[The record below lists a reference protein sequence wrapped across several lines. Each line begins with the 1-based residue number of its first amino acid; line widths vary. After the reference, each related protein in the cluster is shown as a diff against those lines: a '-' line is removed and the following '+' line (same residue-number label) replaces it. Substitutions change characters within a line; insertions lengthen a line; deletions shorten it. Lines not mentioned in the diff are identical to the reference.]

1 MIGGKAESLISLKNI
16 GCNVPHF
23 SILEGTFIESAIYD
37 KNKLLKFINNI
48 INDDPGFRDVTH
60 ISIRSS
66 PIHSMPGMMDTK
78 LNIPINR
85 SDLTNIC
92 EHILE
97 VYNSYYNKRAI
108 LYRKIKN
115 IENIPPS
122 VILQKMVYGNLN
134 DNSGSG
140 IMFTHNLVGEHV
152 PLIEYKKNCQGDKL
166 VNNTVNHN
174 DFVEVPEHIGKQ
186 LKSAANIIV
195 TYFKYPQDVEFT
207 VEDNTLYIL
216 QSRRLWF
223 GNQLDYKICHN
234 LYINGTLSKKQ
245 FFQDLD
251 KIFSKGK
258 IFMDLESDNVTPIAT
273 GQPVVGGIAAGEVG
287 RDILL
292 MDVLGN
298 DDIDQ
303 LNQYKGVITKSG
315 GLTSHIAIICRNLN
329 IPYII
334 CTDNISGNVVINGFN
349 GQIYRPET
357 VNIINLTKENICAAL
372 MDL

>member
-1 MIGGKAESLISLKNI
+1 M
-16 GCNVPHF
+16 
-23 SILEGTFIESAIYD
+23 
-37 KNKLLKFINNI
+37 
-48 INDDPGFRDVTH
+48 
-60 ISIRSS
+60 
-66 PIHSMPGMMDTK
+66 
-78 LNIPINR
+78 
-85 SDLTNIC
+85 
-92 EHILE
+92 
-97 VYNSYYNKRAI
+97 YNSYYNKRAI

-273 GQPVVGGIAAGEVG
+273 GQPVVGDIAAGEVG